1 MLGKKPNWYW
11 KIMWMFVTP
20 ALTLIIILASFYGLA
35 SDGITYIRWNPE
47 LVRNT
52 SLFILQ

>member
-1 MLGKKPNWYW
+1 
-11 KIMWMFVTP
+11 MWMFVTP